1 MSFPFIPVRDGSEL
15 SLLIVAALVAATLV
29 AAWAREHSGH
39 AERLARTPVRIHVNG
54 IRGKST
60 VTRLIAGAL
69 RESGIETVAKTT
81 GTAAA
86 VILPDGTERRLRRRG
101 AASILEQLDVIAKFV
116 RPTTR
121 ALVMECMAL
130 KPAYQEVAER
140 AMVRSTIG
148 VITNVRED
156 HQDVMGET
164 LEEIARSLMSTCPRD
179 GVLVTAEQNPEVLAV
194 MWAEAERRGT
204 RLVVVDPDAIIDEE
218 LARFPYLAF
227 RENVAL
233 ALAVVALAGAEDRE
247 AALAGMVAAAPDPG
261 VTRLRVVRERG
272 KEITWA
278 NLFAV
283 NDRESTVAVVD
294 RLVPGLPEGT
304 TTVGILNNRLDRGRR
319 ALQFAD
325 IAALDLRFDY
335 LVTFGA
341 YERCVTARLTEL
353 GFPAERVLNLGDERS
368 PSLSAILDAI
378 CDLPG
383 ERIFLAGMVNIH
395 THQAELLLEHFEG
408 PLQLEDYR
416 HQPAPKPLT
425 LTQLEVA

>member
-1 MSFPFIPVRDGSEL
+1 MSAGAA
-15 SLLIVAALVAATLV
+15 LLLVAVAAAAALMVA
-29 AAWAREHSGH
+29 WSREHSRH
-39 AERLARTPVRIHVNG
+39 AERLAQTPIRIHVNG

-69 RESGIETVAKTT
+69 REAGIETVAKTT

-86 VILPDGTERRLRRRG
+86 VILADGSERSLRRRG
-101 AASILEQLDVIAKFV
+101 AASILEQIDVVARFV
-116 RPTTR
+116 RPSTA

-130 KPAYQEVAER
+130 KPAYQDVAER
-140 AMVRSTIG
+140 KMVRSTIG

-179 GVLVTAEQNPEVLAV
+179 GMLVTAEQNPKVLAV
-194 MWAEAERRGT
+194 MREGARARGT
-204 RLVVVDPDAIIDEE
+204 RLLVVDPGEVSDAQM
-218 LARFPYLAF
+218 ARFPYLAF
-227 RENVAL
+227 KENVAI
-233 ALAVVALAGAEDRE
+233 AIAVARLAGVDDQHT
-247 AALAGMVAAAPDPG
+247 ALNGMVAAAPDPG
-261 VTRLRVVRERG
+261 VTRLRTFRERG

-294 RLVPGLPEGT
+294 RLVAVLPEGT

-325 IAALDLRFDY
+325 IAALDLQFDY

-353 GFPAERVLNLGDERS
+353 GFPAERVLGLGDDAA
-368 PSLSAILDAI
+368 PSLDQILERI
-378 CDLPG
+378 CGLPG
-383 ERIFLAGMVNIH
+383 ERLFLAGMVNIH
-395 THQAELLLEHFEG
+395 TPQAELLLEHFEEA
-408 PLQLEDYR
+408 PRLDHYR
-416 HQPAPKPLT
+416 LRPAPIPRP